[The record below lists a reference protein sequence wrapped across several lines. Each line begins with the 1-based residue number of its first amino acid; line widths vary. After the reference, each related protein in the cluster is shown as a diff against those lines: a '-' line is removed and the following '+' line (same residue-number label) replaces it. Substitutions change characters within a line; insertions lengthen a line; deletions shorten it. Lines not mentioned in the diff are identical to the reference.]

1 MYESA
6 GTYDEDDDEDESD
19 PVSTNPLDPTD
30 TAGASPA
37 SRPPLRSRSTM
48 IRHLEGHLAARR
60 GRQVPTRSHPSIHIA
75 PQPRH
80 LLAPAPSSSSSSLR
94 ALSTSVPLDVGLGIG
109 LDSSGSVGVAFPEHF
124 TGSLRMVS
132 SEGRGAGGLWQS
144 LGVKPAGEAE
154 ELRDDDSGGRLSGDC
169 PEEEADSEGN
179 SEASDEAEQL

>member
-19 PVSTNPLDPTD
+19 QVGTNPLDPTD
-30 TAGASPA
+30 PSGASPA
-37 SRPPLRSRSTM
+37 TRPPLRSRSTM

-80 LLAPAPSSSSSSLR
+80 LLAPATSSSSLSLR

-109 LDSSGSVGVAFPEHF
+109 LDSSGGVAHPEHF
-124 TGSLRMVS
+124 TGSLRMVL

-144 LGVKPAGEAE
+144 LGVKPAGEAGE
-154 ELRDDDSGGRLSGDC
+154 SRDDDSGGRLSGDC
-169 PEEEADSEGN
+169 PEDEEDSEEK
-179 SEASDEAEQL
+179 SKASDEEEQL